1 MEISIALPHTGKFA
15 SPETIVYAAEEAER
29 RGYATVWVL
38 ERLLRPT
45 NSRSVPERPSPAM
58 PESYAN
64 VYDPLETLAYVAAKT
79 ERIKLGTSIIDALF
93 HVPAIL
99 ARRFATLDRL
109 SGGRVIAGLGQ
120 GYSPE
125 EFAAANVPM
134 SRRGAGYE
142 EFIEAMRAAW
152 GPDPVHFSGRF
163 YEIPE
168 SQINPKPVQE
178 GGPPI
183 LIAAMGKPA
192 VERAGRLG
200 FGLNPLAPS
209 WEALEAAVGAFREAA
224 RAEGHD
230 PATLP
235 VVVRANTAVGA
246 EVAEDG
252 RPPLAGSPEQVAED
266 LKRLREM
273 EVDELFFD
281 MNRFS
286 IPVEEQFQ
294 ALERLRA
301 AAA

>member
-15 SPETIVYAAEEAER
+15 SPETIAYVAEEAER
-29 RGYATVWVL
+29 RGYAAVWVL

-45 NSRSVPERPSPAM
+45 NPRPSPERPSPAM

-79 ERIKLGTSIIDALF
+79 ERVKLGTSIIDALF

-125 EFAAANVPM
+125 EFAAANVPI
-134 SRRGAGYE
+134 SRRGAGFE

-152 GPDPVHFSGRF
+152 GPDPVRFSGRF

-168 SQINPKPVQE
+168 SQINPKPMQE

-183 LIAAMGKPA
+183 LIAAMRKPA

-200 FGLNPLAPS
+200 FGLNPLIPS
-209 WEALEAAVGAFREAA
+209 WEALEAAVGAFKEAA
-224 RAEGHD
+224 RGRPRPCD
-230 PATLP
+230 PAGGGARQHGYRRGDDGGEAP
-235 VVVRANTAVGA
+235 ARRFARAGGPGPRAVA
-246 EVAEDG
+246 RSS
-252 RPPLAGSPEQVAED
+252 RPSSDCARWPPDPTG
-266 LKRLREM
+266 
-273 EVDELFFD
+273 
-281 MNRFS
+281 
-286 IPVEEQFQ
+286 IT
-294 ALERLRA
+294 RLRA
-301 AAA
+301 

>member
-1 MEISIALPHTGKFA
+1 MEITMALPHTGKLA
-15 SPETIVYAAEEAER
+15 SPETISRVAEEAER
-29 RGYATVWVL
+29 MGCATVWVL
-38 ERLLRPT
+38 ERLLRPAGG
-45 NSRSVPERPSPAM
+45 SM
-58 PESYAN
+58 PDHYAT

-79 ERIKLGTSIIDALF
+79 ERVKLGTSIMDALF
-93 HVPAIL
+93 HVPATL

-134 SRRGAGYE
+134 SRRGAGFE

-163 YEIPE
+163 YKIPE

-183 LIAAMGKPA
+183 LIAAMQRPA

-200 FGLNPLAPS
+200 LGLNPLAPS

-224 RAEGHD
+224 RAAGHD

-235 VVVRANTAVGA
+235 VVVRANTAVG
-246 EVAEDG
+246 EEMMEE
-252 RPPLAGSPEQVAED
+252 RPPLGGSPEQVSED
-266 LKRLREM
+266 LERLRQL

-286 IPVEEQFQ
+286 IPVEEQFR
-294 ALERLRA
+294 AVERLRTLA
-301 AAA
+301 A

>member
-15 SPETIVYAAEEAER
+15 SLETVAYAAEEAER
-29 RGYATVWVL
+29 RGYAAVWVL

-45 NSRSVPERPSPAM
+45 YRGPLPESPCPAM

-79 ERIKLGTSIIDALF
+79 ERIRLGTSIIDALF
-93 HVPAIL
+93 HVPVIL

-109 SGGRVIAGLGQ
+109 SGGRLIAGLGQ

-134 SRRGAGYE
+134 SRRGAGFE

-163 YEIPE
+163 YKIPE

-183 LIAAMGKPA
+183 LIAAMQRPA

-200 FGLNPLAPS
+200 LGLNPLAPS

-224 RAEGHD
+224 RAAGHD

-235 VVVRANTAVGA
+235 VVVRANTAVG
-246 EVAEDG
+246 EEMMEE
-252 RPPLAGSPEQVAED
+252 RPPLGGSPEQVSED
-266 LKRLREM
+266 LERLRQL

-286 IPVEEQFQ
+286 IPVEEQFR
-294 ALERLRA
+294 AVERLRA
-301 AAA
+301 LAA

>member
-1 MEISIALPHTGKFA
+1 MEIGIALPHTGKFA
-15 SPETIVYAAEEAER
+15 SPETIAYAAEEAER

-38 ERLLRPT
+38 ERLLRPIGRGP
-45 NSRSVPERPSPAM
+45 SPQRPSPTM

-79 ERIKLGTSIIDALF
+79 ERIRLGTSIIDALF
-93 HVPAIL
+93 HVPVIL

-109 SGGRVIAGLGQ
+109 SGGRLIAGLGQ

-134 SRRGAGYE
+134 SRRGAGFE
-142 EFIEAMRAAW
+142 EFIKAMRTAW

-183 LIAAMGKPA
+183 LIAAMQKPA

-200 FGLNPLAPS
+200 FGLNPLVPS

-224 RAEGHD
+224 RAAGHD

-235 VVVRANTAVGA
+235 VVVRANTAVG
-246 EVAEDG
+246 EEIVED
-252 RPPLAGSPEQVAED
+252 RPPLGGSPEQVAED
-266 LKRLREM
+266 LKQLRQLR
-273 EVDELFFD
+273 VDELFFD

-286 IPVEEQFQ
+286 IPVEEQFR
-294 ALERLRA
+294 AVERLRELGA
-301 AAA
+301 

>member
-15 SPETIVYAAEEAER
+15 SPKTIAYAAQEAER
-29 RGYATVWVL
+29 QGYAAVWVL
-38 ERLLRPT
+38 ERLLRPV
-45 NSRSVPERPSPAM
+45 NPHPSSERSSPTM

-79 ERIKLGTSIIDALF
+79 ERIKLGTSIIDVLF

-125 EFAAANVPM
+125 EFAAANVPVA
-134 SRRGAGYE
+134 RRGAGFE
-142 EFIEAMRAAW
+142 EFIGAMRAAW

-163 YEIPE
+163 YKIPE

-183 LIAAMGKPA
+183 IIAAMRKPA

-209 WEALEAAVGAFREAA
+209 WEALEAAVGVFREAA
-224 RAEGHD
+224 HAAGHD
-230 PATLP
+230 AATLP
-235 VVVRANTAVGA
+235 VVVRSNTAVGA
-246 EVAEDG
+246 EVADG
-252 RPPLAGSPEQVAED
+252 ERPPLAGSPEQVVED
-266 LKRLREM
+266 LERLREM
-273 EVDELFFD
+273 QIEELFFD

-286 IPVEEQFQ
+286 IPVEEQFR

-301 AAA
+301 LAA